1 MFLDKH
7 KLMYPFTAVTFS
19 HTWMKLKLV
28 GKAKDTATVKRY
40 CHIVLNIIHIKP
52 IFTVVHKNSVMFC
65 TFFS

>member
-40 CHIVLNIIHIKP
+40 DHVVLKHCSYKTIVI
-52 IFTVVHKNSVMFC
+52 V
-65 TFFS
+65 